1 MTRADSAALAIL
13 FIGPISGTSQHRQDA
28 FRRLG
33 HSVSVIEPR
42 KWLPSSP
49 WIDRFEWHVSPAVLG
64 ALVERRLAAWL
75 AVRPRFDLVFVDGGS
90 LVTASAVRLLKRHA
104 RFVASFNHDDPFGHR
119 DGARFTAYRKAV
131 PEYDLVTVVRP
142 PNVDEAKAHG
152 ARDVLLH
159 PMVSDEVAHAPRAMT
174 PEQSRQ
180 WSSEVAFVG
189 SWMPERG
196 PFMLDLV
203 ERGVPLAIFG
213 PRWNKAPEW
222 EKLRPFHRADYVDGE
237 DYAHAVQGARI
248 SLGLLSKGNRDE
260 HTTRSMEIPA
270 LGGLLCA
277 ERTTE
282 HARFYEEDVEAVF
295 WADSAECAQ
304 VCQRL
309 LSDEPQRAAVA
320 RQGRE
325 RAARNGFTSEQLIC
339 RMIDRLEQRGR

>member
-1 MTRADSAALAIL
+1 MSVL
-13 FIGPISGTSQHRQDA
+13 FIGPVSGTSAHRQAA

-33 HSVSVIEPR
+33 HAVEVVEPR
-42 KWLPSSP
+42 RWLPASP
-49 WIDRFEWHVSPAVLG
+49 WIDRFEWHVSPGVLG
-64 ALVERRLAAWL
+64 TVVERRLAAWL
-75 AVRPRFDLVFVDGGS
+75 AARPRFDLVFVDGGS

-104 RFVASFNHDDPFGHR
+104 RFVASFNHDDPFGRR
-119 DGARFTAYRKAV
+119 DGARFAAYRKAV

-142 PNVDEAKAHG
+142 PNLAEAKAHG

-174 PEQSRQ
+174 AQQIDQ

-203 ERGVPLAIFG
+203 KRGVPLAIFG

-222 EKLRPFHRADYVDGE
+222 EALRTFHRADYVDGE
-237 DYAHAVQGARI
+237 DYAHAVQGAKI

-277 ERTTE
+277 ERTDE
-282 HARFYEEDVEAVF
+282 HRRFYDEDVEALF
-295 WADSAECAQ
+295 WADSAECAD
-304 VCQRL
+304 VCRRL
-309 LSDEPQRAAVA
+309 LADEPRRAAVA
-320 RQGRE
+320 RRGSE
-325 RAARNGFTSEQLIC
+325 RAAANGFTSEHLIV
-339 RMIDRLEQRGR
+339 RMIERLQGRSA